1 MTNLGLIQVYTG
13 NGKGKTTASLGLAFR
28 ACGHGYKVL
37 MIQFMKDDPNYGEV
51 QSAKYLPGFT
61 MIPVGRNDFVDLA
74 KPDKIDIDLAQQGW
88 EKAKRMI
95 MSEEYDIVILD
106 EINIAMACGLI
117 STDEVAKFLLEKP
130 ANVELILTG
139 RYCPDSIIDIADL
152 VTEMTEHSHPFQ
164 QGIHSREGIEF

>member
-28 ACGHGYKVL
+28 ACGHAYKVC

-51 QSAKYLPGFT
+51 QSAKLLPGFKL
-61 MIPVGRNDFVDLA
+61 IPVGRNDFVDLA

-88 EKAKRMI
+88 KKAQEI
-95 MSEEYDIVILD
+95 ITSEEFDIVILD
-106 EINIAMACGLI
+106 EINVAMACGLI
-117 STDEVAKFLLEKP
+117 STDEVAEFLLDKP
-130 ANVELILTG
+130 ANIEVILTG
-139 RYCPDSIIDIADL
+139 RYCPDRIIEMADL
-152 VTEMTEHSHPFQ
+152 VTEMTERAHPFK